1 MKCYICKSEM
11 EYKTVVFP
19 NRKWGSK
26 EDVVFPEEIE
36 VWVCENCDEMIIPQ
50 DKAHKLLELAKNYK

>member
-1 MKCYICKSEM
+1 M